1 MLKNYLKIALRNIT
15 RHKGYSFINIFGLAI
30 GLAVFMLI
38 ALFIK
43 FELSFDRFHE
53 HFNDIYRV
61 EQILVHEGVENATVD
76 CPGPLSQVLQKD
88 FPEFAAVTRVIEED
102 PGELSVSGDIKINAK
117 KVFFTDN
124 SFLDIFSF
132 PLEKGDKST
141 VLEQPFSIVIS
152 QDLAKALFGSEDQ
165 VGKTLRSGIT
175 RDLKVTG
182 VLKNI
187 PLNSH
192 LQFDAL
198 ISVSTMPAIWGND
211 TFAYWLDNLVPLYV
225 QLGEN
230 VSPGQVDEKIRFL
243 LKKYQGKE
251 SPNKLYLKPLS
262 RIHLYSHINTAP
274 GISASIND
282 LGVNGSI
289 ENVIIFAV
297 VALFVLIIA
306 CINFMNLTTARSVD
320 RAKEVGVRKV
330 SGAPKTALVKQ
341 FLGESIFTAV
351 LAMLTAVILV
361 EILLPEFNSIVNRQL
376 KIDDLSKGFFPGII
390 VVITLLVGIFSGF
403 YPALVLSSHQ
413 PLRVLK
419 NSFSPGSRKPL
430 LRKSLVIL
438 QFFISVVLIMG
449 MIVVLR
455 QVNHLLHKDLGFDSE
470 QVLQVR
476 IDNPDVRKNHLLRSE
491 ILGNPQVIN
500 AGVSDYKVYSSTNW
514 TIISYEGAPGNT
526 FLKINVNYVDENLMD
541 TYNMKIVKGR
551 GFSKEFVSD
560 AGNAVILNETAARMI
575 GWDDPIGKR
584 LLYDVDYRSR
594 SLGGATVVGIVKDY
608 HFLSL
613 HHSITPMMIRL
624 YSRGWHPQP
633 IHGQPEVFLSGASSQ
648 KSGEK
653 TNFQK
658 VLVKETTGSYF
669 SVKIAARD
677 IPKTLSFIEKKFLQA
692 YPQQTFNYQFL
703 DEEFQRVYQEERK
716 FGKVIFYLALLAIF
730 IACLGLFGLASF
742 STRQRTK
749 EIGIRKIIGATVPGV
764 TRLLTGE
771 FLKLTIIATVFAWP
785 IAYILMTQ
793 WLQNFPYRVGIDFW
807 VFLASGAAAVLF
819 TLATVSF
826 QAIKT
831 AVANPVEALRYE

>member
-1 MLKNYLKIALRNIT
+1 MFKNYLKIALRNIT

-43 FELSFDRFHE
+43 FELSYDRFHE
-53 HFNDIYRV
+53 HFDGIYRV
-61 EQILVHEGVENATVD
+61 EQILVHQGIENATVD
-76 CPGPLSQVLQKD
+76 CPCPLYQVLLKD
-88 FPEFAAVTRVIEED
+88 FPEFAAVTRVIVD
-102 PGELSVSGDIKINAK
+102 GPGELSVSEDIKINAK

-132 PLEKGDKST
+132 PLEKGDRST
-141 VLEQPFSIVIS
+141 VLKQPFSIVIS
-152 QDLAKALFGSEDQ
+152 QGLAHALFGNKDP
-165 VGKTLRSGIT
+165 VGKTIRYVFP
-175 RDLKVTG
+175 RDFKVTG
-182 VLKNI
+182 VLKSI
-187 PLNSH
+187 PPNSH

-198 ISVSTMPAIWGND
+198 ISVSTMPAIWGKD
-211 TFAYWLDNLVPLYV
+211 AFASWSDNLVPLYV
-225 QLGEN
+225 RLGNN
-230 VSPGQVDEKIRFL
+230 VSPGQVNEKLRFL

-251 SPNKLYLKPLS
+251 SLNKLYLKPLS
-262 RIHLYSHINTAP
+262 RIHLYSHVNTAP
-274 GISASIND
+274 GINASIND
-282 LGVNGSI
+282 FGVNGSI

-330 SGAPKTALVKQ
+330 SGAPKTTLVKQ
-341 FLGESIFTAV
+341 FLGESILTAA

-361 EILLPEFNSIVNRQL
+361 EILLPEFNSIVNREL
-376 KIDDLSKGFFPGII
+376 KIDDLSKGFFPGIL

-403 YPALVLSSHQ
+403 YPALVLSSYQ

-419 NSFSPGSRKPL
+419 NTFSSGLRKTL

-438 QFFISVVLIMG
+438 QFFISVILIMG
-449 MIVVLR
+449 MIIVLQ

-476 IDNPDVRKNHLLRSE
+476 IDNPDVRKNHLFRSQ
-491 ILGNPQVIN
+491 ILENPQVIK

-514 TIISYEGAPGNT
+514 TKISYDGAPPNRW
-526 FLKINVNYVDENLMD
+526 LKINVNYVDENLMD
-541 TYNMKIVKGR
+541 TYDMKIVKGR
-551 GFSKEFVSD
+551 GFSREFVSD
-560 AGNAVILNETAARMI
+560 GGNAVILNETAARMI

-584 LLYDVDYRSR
+584 ILYNIDYRSR
-594 SLGGATVVGIVKDY
+594 NLDGAAVVGIVKDY

-613 HHSITPMMIRL
+613 HHPITPMMIRL
-624 YSRGWHPQP
+624 YS
-633 IHGQPEVFLSGASSQ
+633 
-648 KSGEK
+648 
-653 TNFQK
+653 
-658 VLVKETTGSYF
+658 KEMTGSRF
-669 SVKIAARD
+669 SVKISGQD
-677 IPKTLSFIEKKFLQA
+677 IPKTLSFLEEKFQQV

-749 EIGIRKIIGATVPGV
+749 EIGIRKIIGATVPGI
-764 TRLLTGE
+764 TRLLTSE
-771 FLKLTIIATVFAWP
+771 FLKLTIIATIFAWP

-793 WLQNFPYRVGIDFW
+793 WLQNFPYRVNIHFW

-819 TLATVSF
+819 TLATVSY

>member
-1 MLKNYLKIALRNIT
+1 MFKNYLKIALRNIT

-43 FELSFDRFHE
+43 FELSYDRFHE
-53 HFNDIYRV
+53 HFDDIYRV
-61 EQILVHEGVENATVD
+61 EQILVHEGVENATFD
-76 CPGPLSQVLQKD
+76 CPTPLSQVLLKD

-102 PGELSVSGDIKINAK
+102 PGELSVSGDIKIKAK

-141 VLEQPFSIVIS
+141 VLEQPFSMVIS
-152 QDLAKALFGSEDQ
+152 QDLAKALFGSDNP
-165 VGKTLRSGIT
+165 VGKTIRSAFS

-182 VLKNI
+182 VFKNL
-187 PLNSH
+187 PPNSH

-198 ISVSTMPAIWGND
+198 ISVSTMKALWGND
-211 TFAYWLDNLVPLYV
+211 TFSYWLDNLVPLYV
-225 QLGEN
+225 RLGKN
-230 VSPGQVDEKIRFL
+230 VSPGPVDEKIRFL

-306 CINFMNLTTARSVD
+306 CINFMNLTTARSAD

-330 SGAPKTALVKQ
+330 NGAPKTALVKQ

-361 EILLPEFNSIVNRQL
+361 EILLPEFNSIVNREL
-376 KIDDLSKGFFPGII
+376 KLDDLSKGFFPGIL
-390 VVITLLVGIFSGF
+390 VVITLLVGIFAGF
-403 YPALVLSSHQ
+403 YPALVLSSYQ

-449 MIVVLR
+449 MIVVLL

-491 ILGNPQVIN
+491 ILGNPQVID
-500 AGVSDYKVYSSTNW
+500 AGTSDYKVYSSTNW
-514 TIISYEGAPGNT
+514 TMISYEGAPDNT

-551 GFSKEFVSD
+551 GFSKEFAAD
-560 AGNAVILNETAARMI
+560 GGNAAILNETAARMI

-594 SLGGATVVGIVKDY
+594 SVGGAAVVGIVKDY

-624 YSRGWHPQP
+624 YS
-633 IHGQPEVFLSGASSQ
+633 
-648 KSGEK
+648 
-653 TNFQK
+653 
-658 VLVKETTGSYF
+658 KETTGGCF
-669 SVKIAARD
+669 SVKIAAQD
-677 IPKTLSFIEKKFLQA
+677 IAKTLSFIEKKFLRA
-692 YPQQTFNYQFL
+692 YPQQTFNYRFL

-742 STRQRTK
+742 STMQRTK
-749 EIGIRKIIGATVPGV
+749 EIGIRKIIGATVPGI
-764 TRLLTGE
+764 TRLLTSE
-771 FLKLTIIATVFAWP
+771 FLKLTITATVFAWP
-785 IAYILMTQ
+785 IAYILMDQ
-793 WLQNFPYRVGIDFW
+793 WLRSFPYRVGIHFW
-807 VFLASGAAAVLF
+807 VFLASGVVTVLF
-819 TLATVSF
+819 TLATVGF

-831 AVANPVEALRYE
+831 AAANPVEALRYE

>member
-53 HFNDIYRV
+53 HFDDIYRV
-61 EQILVHEGVENATVD
+61 EQILVHEGMENATVD
-76 CPGPLSQVLQKD
+76 CPSPLFQVLLKD

-102 PGELSVSGDIKINAK
+102 PGELSVSGEIKINAK

-132 PLEKGDKST
+132 PLVKGDKST

-152 QDLAKALFGSEDQ
+152 QDLARTLFGSEDP
-165 VGKTLRSGIT
+165 VGKTIRSGIT

-211 TFAYWLDNLVPLYV
+211 TFAHWLDNLVPLYV
-225 QLGEN
+225 RLGNN
-230 VSPGQVDEKIRFL
+230 VSPGQVNEKIRFL
-243 LKKYQGKE
+243 LKKYQGEE
-251 SPNKLYLKPLS
+251 SHNKLYLKPLS
-262 RIHLYSHINTAP
+262 RIHLYSHVNTAP

-341 FLGESIFTAV
+341 FLGESIFTAL

-376 KIDDLSKGFFPGII
+376 KLDDFSKGFFPGII

-491 ILGNPQVIN
+491 ILGNSRVIN
-500 AGVSDYKVYSSTNW
+500 AGISDYKVYSSTNW
-514 TIISYEGAPGNT
+514 TIISYEGAPDNT

-560 AGNAVILNETAARMI
+560 AGSAVILNETAARMI

-594 SLGGATVVGIVKDY
+594 SLDGATVVGIVKDY

-613 HHSITPMMIRL
+613 HHPITPMMIRL
-624 YSRGWHPQP
+624 YS
-633 IHGQPEVFLSGASSQ
+633 
-648 KSGEK
+648 
-653 TNFQK
+653 
-658 VLVKETTGSYF
+658 KETTGGYF
-669 SVKIAARD
+669 SVKIAAQD
-677 IPKTLSFIEKKFLQA
+677 IPKTLSFIEKKFLRA

-749 EIGIRKIIGATVPGV
+749 EIGIRKIIGATVPGI
-764 TRLLTGE
+764 TRLLTSE

-819 TLATVSF
+819 TLATVSY

-831 AVANPVEALRYE
+831 AVANPVDALRYE